1 MHEGDKMMNY
11 NFFLMYY
18 FFGILLVFG
27 IYFLATFIRKFRDPI
42 LRKSRYV
49 ALAAALIAFCDDIVM
64 LVAGK
69 LYNPSFI
76 YSMSY
81 YNIQKQSN
89 LVYLITISFLVEL
102 IPIIVLLLYFN
113 IKEKQNMPKYKN

>member
-1 MHEGDKMMNY
+1 MNY

-27 IYFLATFIRKFRDPI
+27 IYFLVTFIRKFRDPI

-49 ALAAALIAFCDDIVM
+49 ALTAALIAFCDDIVM